1 MEQNDKPP
9 ELKPCP
15 FCGQPLN
22 VRWRKMNPKANC
34 ATPGC
39 WGGKLPVLQ
48 LDIPEF
54 VEAWNTRPNATS
66 HRGAACGASGGL
78 PG

>member
-1 MEQNDKPP
+1 MNIEMHGKKIAEVLLPGTESRSPP

-22 VRWRKMNPKANC
+22 VRWRKINPKANC
-34 ATPGC
+34 ATQDC

-54 VEAWNTRPNATS
+54 VAAWNTRSN
-66 HRGAACGASGGL
+66 
-78 PG
+78 

>member
-15 FCGQPLN
+15 FCGNPLN
-22 VRWRKMNPKANC
+22 VRWRKMNPKAHC

-54 VEAWNTRPNATS
+54 VAAWNTRSNADVT
-66 HRGAACGASGGL
+66 GL
-78 PG
+78 APKGDTP